1 MSKEGTHLMPKPYY
15 TNTTISRMSSCALPH
30 VGVGVVLRDILT
42 GWNAH
47 YMMYATIM
55 KDVMSIDIQTM
66 PYSKAQ
72 RYKFFQYRVIHNIEL
87 PFEVDVDNI
96 KTIDEVNN
104 NYVTEL

>member
-1 MSKEGTHLMPKPYY
+1 MPKPYY
-15 TNTTISRMSSCALPH
+15 TSTTISRTSCALPH
-30 VGVGVVLRDILT
+30 VGVGIVLRDILT

-47 YMMYATIM
+47 YMMFATIM

-87 PFEVDVDNI
+87 PSEVDIDNI
-96 KTIDEVNN
+96 KTIDEVNDT
-104 NYVTEL
+104 YVTEL